1 MQLKNIHSEFM
12 NNFEGDSITANH
24 RDNLP
29 VLYKY
34 GAMLFC
40 LRYTSAQGYRIF
52 TELFSLSS
60 ISLFAKLHH
69 GGPSSLKVVK
79 KLLDA
84 GEISSDIISMADEM
98 HHQQQN
104 KWYPQRSL
112 LAHFEDTLDFSRS
125 EFTCT

>member
-1 MQLKNIHSEFM
+1 M
-12 NNFEGDSITANH
+12 NNLGDSITANH

-40 LRYTSAQGYRIF
+40 WDIRLHMGHRRLK
-52 TELFSLSS
+52 ELFFLSS
-60 ISLFAKLHH
+60 VSLFAKLHH

-84 GEISSDIISMADEM
+84 GEISSDIISMTDEM
-98 HHQQQN
+98 YHQQQN
-104 KWYPQRSL
+104 KWYP
-112 LAHFEDTLDFSRS
+112 
-125 EFTCT
+125 